1 MDFLKRNLF
10 MKKGVKINNE
20 LAEVMEQQL
29 KNFREKFG
37 REMGPDDPIFFD
49 PDCDVPMPLTEAK
62 LKNELIEAACKAG
75 LDVGRVLSAFGF
87 EDDEEGVAKD
97 F

>member
-1 MDFLKRNLF
+1 
-10 MKKGVKINNE
+10 MKKGSKTDKE
-20 LAEVMEQQL
+20 LAEAMKQQM

-49 PDCDVPMPLTEAK
+49 PDCDVLTPITEAK
-62 LKNELIEAACKAG
+62 LKKELIEAARKAG
-75 LDVGRVLSAFGF
+75 LDVDRVLRGFGF
-87 EDDEEGVAKD
+87 EDEEEGVAKD

>member
-1 MDFLKRNLF
+1 

-20 LAEVMEQQL
+20 LAEAMEQQL
-29 KNFREKFG
+29 KNFKEKFG

-62 LKNELIEAACKAG
+62 LRKELIEAARKAG
-75 LDVGRVLSAFGF
+75 LDVGRVLSTFGF
-87 EDDEEGVAKD
+87 EDEEEGVAKD
-97 F
+97 L

>member
-1 MDFLKRNLF
+1 

-20 LAEVMEQQL
+20 LAEAMEKQL
-29 KNFREKFG
+29 KNFKEKFG

-62 LKNELIEAACKAG
+62 LRKELIEAARKAG

-87 EDDEEGVAKD
+87 EDEEEGVAKD